1 MYKILFLF
9 ISFFLVISYSFSQS
23 DDTITT
29 SSGLKYLVVKEGT
42 GAPAVKGMAVEV
54 HYTGKF
60 TNGKI
65 FDSSRDRGEPIEF
78 VLGENQVIKGWDEG
92 IALMKV
98 GGKLQLIIPPELGYG
113 ENGIKDK
120 QEQEVIPPNATLI
133 FDVELMGVHKP
144 LKSLEDT
151 LLYTVVF
158 SNVKDAIKLYKEL
171 KKKHPNDYNF
181 RESELNTLG
190 YELLKSNRIKDAIA
204 IFKLNIKEYPDSFNV
219 YDSMG
224 EAYMDDGQNDL
235 AIENYEKS
243 LELNPKNDNA
253 KQMIKKIN
261 DKK

>member
-1 MYKILFLF
+1 MKNYFISILFLF
-9 ISFFLVISYSFSQS
+9 LTFSVYSQS
-23 DDTITT
+23 DDTVTT
-29 SSGLKYLVVKEGT
+29 ASGLKYIVVKEGT

-60 TNGKI
+60 INGKI
-65 FDSSRDRGEPIEF
+65 FDSSRDRGQPIEF
-78 VLGENQVIKGWDEG
+78 VLGEAQVIKGWDEG
-92 IALMKV
+92 ISLMKV
-98 GGKLQLIIPPELGYG
+98 GGKLLLIIPPELGYG
-113 ENGIKDK
+113 EQGIKDK
-120 QEQEVIPPNATLI
+120 QGNEVIPPNATLI
-133 FDVELMGVHKP
+133 FDVELMSVHKP

-171 KKKHPNDYNF
+171 KKNHLKDYNF

-204 IFKLNIKEYPDSFNV
+204 IFKLNIKEYPDSYNV